1 MYFETLFNSL
11 LELFLL
17 VALGFS
23 LRKWN
28 LVGNKTVNELTDILL
43 TVILPFSVVA
53 SGNESCSEEMM
64 TNVGLSFLIVSLYYI
79 LAFIISFLAFKPFA
93 GNKET
98 RASSINM
105 AVFANTGFIGIPLSQ
120 IMYGQEGMIYAVIYN
135 LIYNVFLFTFGV
147 RLFDGKS
154 SIKESLKG
162 IFLDP
167 LSISSILAIALFFSP
182 VKLPAPVYSFF
193 STVGNMSSPLSM
205 MIIGAWLV
213 GVDFRNIMRRPMGYY
228 VSLVRLVVLPLL
240 VYFVLSFFDLDSVL
254 KNSVVLVSALPIGS
268 LNVIFAEKY
277 GHDVSF
283 VNETM
288 MLSLC
293 LSLITIPL
301 ITLIL

>member
-28 LVGNKTVNELTDILL
+28 LVGDKTVDELTGILL
-43 TVILPFSVVA
+43 TVILPFSIVA
-53 SGNESCSEEMM
+53 SGNESCSGEMM

-93 GNKET
+93 RNEET

-120 IMYGQEGMIYAVIYN
+120 IMYGQKGMIYAVIYN

-154 SIKESLKG
+154 SVKECLKG

-182 VKLPAPVYSFF
+182 VKLPAPVNSFF

-213 GVDFRNIMRRPMGYY
+213 GVDFRNIIKRPLGYY
-228 VSLVRLVVLPLL
+228 VSLVRLIVLPLL
-240 VYFVLSFFDLDSVL
+240 VY
-254 KNSVVLVSALPIGS
+254 
-268 LNVIFAEKY
+268 
-277 GHDVSF
+277 
-283 VNETM
+283 
-288 MLSLC
+288 
-293 LSLITIPL
+293 
-301 ITLIL
+301 